1 MRGNDYSRVA
11 VAIICSHAQVP
22 EKQHNHQ
29 HHEEGGSEPP
39 QLVERG
45 RIAFV
50 ESDEGLRGL
59 EGVPLIEKSVTPLYE
74 LPSTRNAR
82 SVSQSGHDGITVAV
96 NLVVER
102 LPESK
107 DIPRVLSLTWTGA
120 CEYSSM
126 VE

>member
-1 MRGNDYSRVA
+1 M
-11 VAIICSHAQVP
+11 
-22 EKQHNHQ
+22 
-29 HHEEGGSEPP
+29 
-39 QLVERG
+39 
-45 RIAFV
+45 
-50 ESDEGLRGL
+50 
-59 EGVPLIEKSVTPLYE
+59 PLIEKSVTPLYE
-74 LPSTRNAR
+74 LRTSTRNAR

>member
-11 VAIICSHAQVP
+11 VAIICSHTQVP

-74 LPSTRNAR
+74 LRPVHET
-82 SVSQSGHDGITVAV
+82 
-96 NLVVER
+96 
-102 LPESK
+102 P
-107 DIPRVLSLTWTGA
+107 GA
-120 CEYSSM
+120 CAKAATTGLRWLSILL
-126 VE
+126 